1 MAAGI
6 GNYVLPPPPLDSG
19 MKTLSTGLRTLDMG
33 MRMGREML
41 ELDIEVKSPNS
52 DIKIIDKQL
61 KSLEM

>member
-6 GNYVLPPPPLDSG
+6 GNYVLPPPPLDTG

-33 MRMGREML
+33 TRIGREML
-41 ELDIEVKSPNS
+41 DIQVNSPDS

-61 KSLEM
+61 KSLEV

>member
-6 GNYVLPPPPLDSG
+6 GNYVLPPPPLDSR